1 MSVSFEHFSASS
13 NSDTSSFKMVRT
25 KMLNLRFHNLM
36 GNFKVVI
43 SSFYLHSVVG
53 FILTPLAADLMAW
66 LSINIIKFALSFS
79 YLRSIRY
86 LRWIVTK
93 AEEVYLLD
101 SNIAHKCLWFR
112 RLYSLQV
119 FLWFKRKKIP
129 FLAQLTEYWQSQ
141 KSSADPVMKIVL
153 LPASVYIL
161 DDRSLVLACGDLDY
175 FWSEFDSALS
185 RVELSRTTGWLFV
198 VTLWF
203 LPLSLFFSSSVC
215 FLFL

>member
-36 GNFKVVI
+36 GDFKVVI

-119 FLWFKRKKIP
+119 FLWFKRKKKSP
-129 FLAQLTEYWQSQ
+129 FWHN
-141 KSSADPVMKIVL
+141 
-153 LPASVYIL
+153 
-161 DDRSLVLACGDLDY
+161 
-175 FWSEFDSALS
+175 
-185 RVELSRTTGWLFV
+185 WLNTDKAKKAVQIQWWRLCFCQC
-198 VTLWF
+198 
-203 LPLSLFFSSSVC
+203 LFIF
-215 FLFL
+215 